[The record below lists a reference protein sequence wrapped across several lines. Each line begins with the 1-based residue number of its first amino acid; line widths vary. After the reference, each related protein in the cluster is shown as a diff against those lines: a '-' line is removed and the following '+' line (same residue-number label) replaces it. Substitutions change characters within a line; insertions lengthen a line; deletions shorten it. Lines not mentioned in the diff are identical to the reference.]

1 MHKFL
6 TWKVYLWSIYALA
19 ALFAL
24 SITYLAFF
32 TSIWSGVDGGL
43 GLVAALCYLFCLIAF
58 IAFSHILHL
67 WLRRHPVVLRRYL
80 IVFWITVCI
89 SLVALAVTIG
99 MTNRQSNN
107 QMSIID
113 ALQECTIKQV
123 SWSYQ
128 PALLT
133 ITYTDK
139 DDFRLA
145 EWSDPTFLNSE
156 VKKNKARCKSDY
168 NFFINDRLT
177 N

>member
-43 GLVAALCYLFCLIAF
+43 GFIAALFYLFCLIAF
-58 IAFSHILHL
+58 IALSHILHL

-123 SWSYQ
+123 SWSDQ

-133 ITYTDK
+133 VTYTDK

-168 NFFINDRLT
+168 NFLINDKLT

>member
-1 MHKFL
+1 MNRFL
-6 TWKVYLWSIYALA
+6 TWKVYVYSIYTVATLLAL
-19 ALFAL
+19 LVIFL
-24 SITYLAFF
+24 IFF
-32 TSIWSGVDGGL
+32 TSTWSGVDGGL
-43 GLVAALCYLFCLIAF
+43 GFVAALFYLFCLIVF
-58 IAFSHILHL
+58 RAFSHILHL
-67 WLRRHPVVLRRYL
+67 WLRHHPVVLRRYL
-80 IVFWITVCI
+80 ITFWIMVCI
-89 SLVALAVTIG
+89 SLIALAVTIG

-123 SWSYQ
+123 SWSDQ

-133 ITYTDK
+133 VTYTDK

-168 NFFINDRLT
+168 NFLINDKLT

>member
-1 MHKFL
+1 MNRFL
-6 TWKVYLWSIYALA
+6 TWKVYIYSIYTVATLLAL
-19 ALFAL
+19 L
-24 SITYLAFF
+24 IVYLIFF
-32 TSIWSGVDGGL
+32 TSTWSGVDGGL

-168 NFFINDRLT
+168 NFLINDKLT